1 MEQAKVNNG
10 SLNAYEKVYCIQ
22 GLVIFV
28 DSFTWV
34 ILAENDYDADVC
46 MELP

>member
-1 MEQAKVNNG
+1 MVLLMLMRRFTAFKG
-10 SLNAYEKVYCIQ
+10 SLY
-22 GLVIFV
+22 LLTH
-28 DSFTWV
+28 SPWV